1 MSYCSNVRITINA
14 QDFED
19 LKKGLAQLDQ
29 ETAYNKDIILNKA
42 IITPVG
48 YGCLLLKW
56 DFEKWDE
63 ATNEAVEY
71 IINFLH
77 SCKNSYHYIR
87 VREGV
92 GDKEDKYEGF
102 YISSEDEFIA
112 ESFLEI
118 ARKSL

>member
-19 LKKGLAQLDQ
+19 LKKGLAQLDR

-63 ATNEAVEY
+63 ATDEAVEY
-71 IINFLH
+71 IINFLR

-87 VREGV
+87 VGEGV

-112 ESFLEI
+112 NSFLEI